1 MVPEQP
7 GVHADLPGKGP
18 SPGVTPPVKKGG
30 GAKLLPHQILG
41 TSYYLERIY
50 PGDKVKRFLEIFAAV
65 LKYTNYG
72 HLVDT
77 YARVGAKCANCACS
91 CQIYLATQDPRD
103 IPCYRTNLL
112 LEVYRRHFT
121 FRGVVQSKVTGSVY
135 LTEEKIRELAE
146 SVYHCTGCRRCS
158 FECPMGIDHGLMT
171 HLSRYILSEL
181 DIIPKALVVATR
193 EQLEGKTGNTSA
205 IPVPAL
211 VDTLEFL
218 QDDIKDEK
226 GVDVVFPVDQEGR
239 EFVFFPAVS
248 DYLLEADTLKGIA
261 LTFHAA
267 GETDRW
273 TIGTGYFDGINYG
286 LFYSDWCAE
295 RIVNKEIDET
305 RRLKGRKI
313 LIGECGHASR
323 SAKVFVPSFA
333 GAKGALPVVNIMEV
347 TLDMLRRGK
356 LKLDPD
362 VITERV
368 TYHDPCNIARTGWI
382 VDQPREILRS
392 FCKNF
397 VDMVPDGEKN
407 FCCGGGGGTVSIDEV
422 RAYRTKVTGKAK
434 ADQIRAT
441 GAHYVVAP
449 CANCKK
455 QLREVCEDNDL
466 KGVEVVGLHDLLYK
480 ALILDG
486 QGGTP

>member
-7 GVHADLPGKGP
+7 HVQEVTKGKGAPQGAAPPGKQG
-18 SPGVTPPVKKGG
+18 S
-30 GAKLLPHQILG
+30 GAKLLPHQIMGL
-41 TSYYLERIY
+41 SYYMERLY
-50 PGDKVKRFLEIFAAV
+50 PGDKVRRFLEIFAAV
-65 LKYTNYG
+65 LQHSNYAQ
-72 HLVDT
+72 LVDT
-77 YARVGAKCANCACS
+77 YARVGAKCANCATS
-91 CQIYLATQDPRD
+91 CQIYLATKDPKD

-112 LEVYRRHFT
+112 LEIYRRHFT
-121 FRGVVQSKVTGSVY
+121 FRGVLQSKLTGTVY
-135 LTEEKIRELAE
+135 LTEERIRELAE

-158 FECPMGIDHGLMT
+158 FECPMGMDHGLIT
-171 HLSRYILSEL
+171 HLSRYILAEM
-181 DIIPKALVVATR
+181 DITPKALVVATR
-193 EQLEGKTGNTSA
+193 EQLEGKSGNTSA

-211 VDTLEFL
+211 LDTLEFL

-226 GVDVVFPVDQEGR
+226 GIDVSFPIDQEGR

-248 DYLLEADTLKGIA
+248 DYLLEAETLKGIA
-261 LTFHAA
+261 VTFHAA

-295 RIVNKEIDET
+295 RIIQKEIGET
-305 RRLKGRKI
+305 MRLKGKKI

-323 SAKVFVPSFA
+323 SAKLFVPTF
-333 GAKGALPVVNIMEV
+333 GGGKDALPVMNIMEV
-347 TLDMLRRGK
+347 TVDMLRRGK
-356 LKLDPD
+356 LKLNPD
-362 VITERV
+362 VIKERV

-392 FCKNF
+392 FCKNY
-397 VDMVPDGEKN
+397 VDMEPKGAKN
-407 FCCGGGGGTVSIDEV
+407 YCCGGGGGTVSIDEI
-422 RAYRTKVTGKAK
+422 RSYRTKVTGKVK

-455 QLREVCEDNDL
+455 QLREVCEDNGLAD
-466 KGVEVVGLHDLLYK
+466 VEVVGLHDLIYK
-480 ALILDG
+480 AIVL
-486 QGGTP
+486 